1 MDAGMILLLIVTE
14 LKYIYIYTYI
24 YIQWR
29 KCYDITDYTYR
40 FQGYGTTIRKTISS
54 PSASV
59 NNLGLLI
66 YGCMWVGRTPGHI
79 PRYMSQT
86 SNNNKR
92 FQLLIPVTLAI
103 YVMIPVLYSC
113 FTFI

>member
-1 MDAGMILLLIVTE
+1 MGMGGSDGCRNDTLLIVTE

-29 KCYDITDYTYR
+29 KCFDITDYTYR

-59 NNLGLLI
+59 NNLG
-66 YGCMWVGRTPGHI
+66 
-79 PRYMSQT
+79 
-86 SNNNKR
+86 
-92 FQLLIPVTLAI
+92 
-103 YVMIPVLYSC
+103 
-113 FTFI
+113 